1 MKAMRRIP
9 ALILALVILL
19 GTLSGCASL
28 SRPLPY
34 LKKSV
39 CDAVKESLPGK
50 LLTFVIGAT
59 DKGSIALDFGGT
71 DMVGGLPQA
80 AAVKVWLCDG
90 GRKIAADGTLTVNDT
105 VYDGRFWMTD
115 TAAVASSAAFFGSY
129 TLGVDF
135 NTLRRDLETS
145 IFANNSGT
153 DYARPEVSAATTADA
168 AIDFKNGVFDLLASL
183 EGTPDLAERALDV
196 FLAKLADNAELT
208 AYRENGRYIV
218 SLSVDNAALS
228 RTLRDT
234 HAKLAK
240 NHGFCRALR
249 KRAAILDDLRAARDG
264 VVTSEYSTKL
274 EYFLTGK
281 SDIEELCARV
291 DGLAPF
297 KVDLNAT
304 VRTLGKTLEKLRVA
318 YTVENERRMEAA
330 VVLAGNG
337 EPDIFT
343 LTLDGVTRTLTYET
357 NVDTFR
363 SYSASLLYQKRAGG
377 ETLLSVSGTLAANRR
392 DKGYTLTLTQTGE
405 TREFAGRYDF
415 GKKVF
420 SLSVDGCT
428 VNSETRKLSLS
439 LTLAR
444 SEAMPGIPAYANLV
458 TLDAA
463 RYAPIDERV
472 NAARESFD
480 AARESVKL
488 TPYAALSDLLTV
500 LGLEAE
506 IPPPPSEE
514 PEENV

>member
-1 MKAMRRIP
+1 MKAMRKIP
-9 ALILALVILL
+9 ALLLALVILL

-39 CDAVKESLPGK
+39 YAAVKESLPGQ
-50 LLTFVIGAT
+50 LLTSVVGAT

-71 DMVGGLPQA
+71 DLVEGLPQA
-80 AAVKVWLCDG
+80 AALKVWLSDG
-90 GRKIAADGTLTVNDT
+90 GHKIAADGALTVNDT

-115 TAAVASSAAFFGSY
+115 GVAVASSAAFFGST

-153 DYARPEVSAATTADA
+153 DYARPDVSAAGTADA

-234 HAKLAK
+234 HAKLTK
-240 NHGFCRALR
+240 SRGFCNALR

-264 VVTSEYSTKL
+264 VVTNEYSTKL

-281 SDIEELCARV
+281 SDIEELCAKV

-297 KVDLNAT
+297 KIDLNAT
-304 VRTLGKTLEKLRVA
+304 VRTLGRTLEKLRGA

-330 VVLAGNG
+330 VVLAGGG
-337 EPDIFT
+337 EPNIFT
-343 LTLDGVTRTLTYET
+343 LTVNGVTRTLTYQT
-357 NVDTFR
+357 NIDTFR
-363 SYSASLLYQKRAGG
+363 SYSASLLYQKRVEG
-377 ETLLSVSGTLAANRR
+377 ETLLSVSGTLAADRR

-405 TREFAGRYDF
+405 TRAFTGRYDF

-428 VNSETRKLSLS
+428 VNGEARKLSLS
-439 LTLAR
+439 LSIAK
-444 SEAMPGIPAYANLV
+444 SEAMPEIPTYSNFV
-458 TLDAA
+458 NLDAA
-463 RYAPIDERV
+463 RYAPIDERMS
-472 NAARESFD
+472 AAKESFN

-488 TPYAALSDLLTV
+488 TPYQALSDLLTV

-506 IPPPPSEE
+506 IPPPPSEG
-514 PEENV
+514 EET